1 MLQSPRSCLPAECIT
16 TRIALAGTRRPVA
29 GVRIVPAIFAIPM
42 DTWKPSTLFALV
54 AFVCA
59 IVLLIYNAEELSRR
73 DTPPPHTV
81 DSEIYSPA
89 AYDPDLRTPE
99 LAERIK
105 ARAKPRAK
113 ATSQRQSVAPAEA
126 KSPPVVAQ
134 ETAPPTKEEP
144 VPPKPAPKSKDQN
157 LPQGHEYLVIV
168 GTYSQPENANRALQA
183 FAKTG
188 AGNPFVGTFNEGT
201 RYSVVAQSFT
211 SEAEARTFVQ
221 RLRDDYSW
229 NDAFI
234 NYIGD

>member
-1 MLQSPRSCLPAECIT
+1 
-16 TRIALAGTRRPVA
+16 
-29 GVRIVPAIFAIPM
+29 M
-42 DTWKPSTLFALV
+42 DTWKPSTLFALM

-59 IVLLIYNAEELSRR
+59 IVLLIYNADELSRR
-73 DTPPPHTV
+73 DTPQPHTI

-105 ARAKPRAK
+105 ARAKPRAT

-126 KSPPVVAQ
+126 TPPPVAVQ
-134 ETAPPTKEEP
+134 EPAPPQKEASAP
-144 VPPKPAPKSKDQN
+144 QTPASNSKDQN

-211 SEAEARTFVQ
+211 NEAEARTFVQ
-221 RLRDDYSW
+221 RLRGEFNW